1 MVWGVRRFIVFI
13 HPVQTWFNSQP
24 RMSTVLLVKI
34 HGRSDQACRCLL
46 GPKSRGSKSDS
57 SPKDALLESRTLS
70 TFMVQADTKSE
81 SCCRNISLCW
91 FGSGM
96 KSQPF
101 WTQRC
106 PTMMRDNSSACRWV
120 SKQLQFF
127 SIKTFA
133 EHHVPEFSRVFQ
145 IWHRLWSMKS
155 LLQLAVESGET
166 SPWCSNFQDLQAWNN
181 AYMECRPG
189 ERCLTFSTQSLRT

>member
-1 MVWGVRRFIVFI
+1 
-13 HPVQTWFNSQP
+13 
-24 RMSTVLLVKI
+24 MSTVLLVKI

-46 GPKSRGSKSDS
+46 GPKSRGSTSDS

-101 WTQRC
+101 WIQRC
-106 PTMMRDNSSACRWV
+106 PTTMRDNSSACRLV

-127 SIKTFA
+127 PSRHLQNTMFLNFQ
-133 EHHVPEFSRVFQ
+133 EFSRFD
-145 IWHRLWSMKS
+145 IDF
-155 LLQLAVESGET
+155 G
-166 SPWCSNFQDLQAWNN
+166 P
-181 AYMECRPG
+181 
-189 ERCLTFSTQSLRT
+189 